1 MNSFEII
8 DKLGDGAYSVVYK
21 VKRKQDN
28 NIYALKKVKLE
39 GLSEKEK
46 QNALNEVRIL
56 ASIKSNFVIS
66 YKEAFIDEED
76 SSLCLIMEYAD
87 KGDLYQKITQFKK
100 IGCLIEE
107 IDVWRIFIQMTK
119 GLKALHDLKILHRD
133 LKSANIFLFSDG
145 SAKIGDLNVS
155 KVVYKGL
162 GYTQTGTPYY
172 ASPEVWKDQPYDSKS
187 DIWSLGCVTF
197 EMMALRPPFRAENME
212 KLFNKV
218 IKGQYSKLS
227 DRYSQDIKD
236 IIQMMLKVNPQERPS
251 CAQILNHELVKK
263 RLEFFQSQIGIE
275 DENIDSMDE
284 GVLLKTIRLP
294 KNILFL
300 TERLP
305 VANYDKGKGSIK
317 KERNINLNNNNRD
330 KKITFPSNLLPDIK
344 LKFNPNN
351 NKTNNEKL
359 ANNLNLNIVNKN
371 NRITGGKNSKNNSTE
386 KKLNN
391 DENIDVKISE
401 HNINNKDT
409 NINNDNSLSHKEKI
423 DEKDNNNLKIIQ
435 IDGSDLK
442 EKNNF
447 IIKNNIE
454 SLKNRLRPKIDH
466 TQEEEKERLNNASQ
480 KRKMNSIEQDI
491 QKIFK
496 KDNTPIFQQINPPQ
510 KKRIGYGSSEKKEY
524 EPQYNNSHKRY
535 QIKKK
540 PRIENNDFQK
550 YLKSIGLGDMY
561 KLCMPN
567 QNNNGNNFNNNYNN
581 RYKPGNKYGNNLPNI
596 YSLNAM
602 KKVREDINERN
613 RIIPNKRLMPIGKK
627 LI

>member
-8 DKLGDGAYSVVYK
+8 DKLGDGAYSTVYK

-28 NIYALKKVKLE
+28 NIYALKKVKLK

-56 ASIKSNFVIS
+56 ASVKSNFVIS

-87 KGDLYQKITQFKK
+87 KGDLYQKISQFKK

-107 IDVWRIFIQMTK
+107 IDVWRIFIQMTR

-172 ASPEVWKDQPYDSKS
+172 ASPEVWKDQPYDIKS

-212 KLFNKV
+212 KLYNKV
-218 IKGQYSKLS
+218 IRGQYGKMSE
-227 DRYSQDIKD
+227 RYSDDIKE
-236 IIQMMLKVNPQERPS
+236 IIKLMLKVNPKDRPS

-263 RLEFFQSQIGIE
+263 RMEFFQAQSGL
-275 DENIDSMDE
+275 DEENMDGMDE
-284 GVLLKTIRLP
+284 GVLLKTIRIP

-305 VANYDKGKGSIK
+305 GANYDNEKGNSKRENNINIK
-317 KERNINLNNNNRD
+317 K
-330 KKITFPSNLLPDIK
+330 TFPNNSLPEIK
-344 LKFNPNN
+344 FQFKK
-351 NKTNNEKL
+351 NKTNNDMFI
-359 ANNLNLNIVNKN
+359 NNLNTINKN
-371 NRITGGKNSKNNSTE
+371 KQIFSTTSEKNSVE
-386 KKLNN
+386 KHDLNN
-391 DENIDVKISE
+391 KIKENKLEINNEDL
-401 HNINNKDT
+401 NNKDKDK
-409 NINNDNSLSHKEKI
+409 NLNNIQNKRNLKDINNL
-423 DEKDNNNLKIIQ
+423 
-435 IDGSDLK
+435 
-442 EKNNF
+442 F
-447 IIKNNIE
+447 IRNNIE
-454 SLKNRLRPKIDH
+454 IKRNKINSKKKLLIN
-466 TQEEEKERLNNASQ
+466 EEEKRIIHNKYE
-480 KRKMNSIEQDI
+480 KE
-491 QKIFK
+491 IFK
-496 KDNTPIFQQINPPQ
+496 IDNNIKKLLKNEKSDILKNLEINQ
-510 KKRIGYGSSEKKEY
+510 RNKIRFNSCEKKEL
-524 EPQYNNSHKRY
+524 EPSNSSLKKNDKRE
-535 QIKKK
+535 KSKDD
-540 PRIENNDFQK
+540 DFQK

-567 QNNNGNNFNNNYNN
+567 TLENNSIKNLNN
-581 RYKPGNKYGNNLPNI
+581 RYKHGNKLGNYLPNI
-596 YSLNAM
+596 YS
-602 KKVREDINERN
+602 INKN
-613 RIIPNKRLMPIGKK
+613 IKNDNNKIIPNRRLIPIGKK